1 MLHRSYPSAIAVMV
15 YREISIMKLLRHP
28 NIIRLYEVV
37 DTEKVLFLIME
48 YASGGEVLDFIVAHG
63 RLGEKEARRFFR
75 QILSAI
81 AYDSLTLSLAGH
93 ICFVRLLVPSRIT

>member
-1 MLHRSYPSAIAVMV
+1 MV

-48 YASGGEVLDFIVAHG
+48 YASGGEV
-63 RLGEKEARRFFR
+63 RRP
-75 QILSAI
+75 LSFVPG
-81 AYDSLTLSLAGH
+81 LSLLSGPAL
-93 ICFVRLLVPSRIT
+93 F

>member
-1 MLHRSYPSAIAVMV
+1 MV

-81 AYDSLTLSLAGH
+81 AYESHPPCPLFVHAAIAGPAA
-93 ICFVRLLVPSRIT
+93 IARVDDTF

>member
-1 MLHRSYPSAIAVMV
+1 
-15 YREISIMKLLRHP
+15 MKLLRHP
-28 NIIRLYEVV
+28 NVIRLYEVV

-81 AYDSLTLSLAGH
+81 AYGSFNYSERRVPTSAAG
-93 ICFVRLLVPSRIT
+93 IATKFMSCIGTSSARTCY

>member
-1 MLHRSYPSAIAVMV
+1 MILSHAAPRFDKGRLFYYYFTVMV
-15 YREISIMKLLRHP
+15 YREISIMKLLHHP

-81 AYDSLTLSLAGH
+81 AYAPLLSPLPLS
-93 ICFVRLLVPSRIT
+93 FT